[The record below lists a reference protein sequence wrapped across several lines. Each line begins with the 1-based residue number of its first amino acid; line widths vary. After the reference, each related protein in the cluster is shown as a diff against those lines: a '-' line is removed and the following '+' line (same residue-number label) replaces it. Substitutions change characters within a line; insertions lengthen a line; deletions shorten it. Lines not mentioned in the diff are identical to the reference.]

1 MTARTSWTIVGA
13 LAMALSLTSL
23 TQTPRAQVGVAAE
36 AQAMPTYDH
45 DNLML
50 PNDYRTWIFVGA
62 SLGLSYSENG
72 GGAEMFHETLIEP
85 SAYRHFIASGTFRE
99 GTMLALLLHPT
110 GENVMPARQGRFAK
124 DLAGLEMAVKDSAQR
139 PEGWAYYNFG
149 GANGLR
155 TAAQAMPTN
164 SCYACHKREAKLDNV
179 FMQFYPLLADRA
191 PRAGNAA
198 TPAATVKSSA
208 TTTAPSTIQKAR
220 EVAARATP
228 VSRLA
233 VRGLDPVMLIEGR
246 DEMGKPEIVQEFQG
260 FRYQFVSEPN
270 RVLFVSDPVKYAIR
284 NDTCLVIPGAQVN
297 PDLYVVYEKR
307 LYAFATQN
315 CVIAFK
321 AAPNDYLPKE
331 R

>member
-1 MTARTSWTIVGA
+1 MNARTSWTIVGTLT
-13 LAMALSLTSL
+13 LAVSLTYL
-23 TQTPRAQVGVAAE
+23 TESSRAQVGTRDE
-36 AQAMPTYDH
+36 IQIMPAYDH
-45 DNLML
+45 DNLIL
-50 PNDYRTWIFVGA
+50 PSDYRTWVFVGA

-85 SAYRHFIASGTFRE
+85 SAYRHFVATGTFRE
-99 GTMLALLLHPT
+99 GTMLALLLHPA
-110 GENVMPARQGRFAK
+110 GEHVIPARHGRFAK
-124 DLAGLEMAVKDSAQR
+124 DLTGLEMAVKDSHQR

-155 TAAQAMPTN
+155 TAAQAMPTD

-179 FMQFYPLLADRA
+179 FMQFYPLLGDRA
-191 PRAGNAA
+191 PRVGSAATGAAVKASAAA
-198 TPAATVKSSA
+198 TPSSIIQEVRE
-208 TTTAPSTIQKAR
+208 APVRPAP
-220 EVAARATP
+220 AP
-228 VSRLA
+228 RLA
-233 VRGLDPVMLIEGR
+233 VKGLDPVMLIEGR

-270 RVLFVSDPVKYAIR
+270 RVLFANDPVKYAIR

-315 CVIAFK
+315 CVVAFK
-321 AAPNDYLPKE
+321 AAPHDYLPNAQ
-331 R
+331 